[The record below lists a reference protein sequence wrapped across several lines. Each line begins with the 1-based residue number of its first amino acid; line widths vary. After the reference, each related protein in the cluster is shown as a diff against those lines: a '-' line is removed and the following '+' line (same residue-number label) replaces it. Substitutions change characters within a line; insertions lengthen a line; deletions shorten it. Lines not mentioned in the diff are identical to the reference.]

1 MPSISAEISLWRQS
15 RWIYLYRFHSI
26 TQSPWHWSF
35 TLNKQWFE
43 RAKAGSY
50 RMYRSSNDKQDDD
63 GVGRYFLLSM
73 FD

>member
-1 MPSISAEISLWRQS
+1 MALFISFTLNNSKSMTLE
-15 RWIYLYRFHSI
+15 
-26 TQSPWHWSF
+26 F

-63 GVGRYFLLSM
+63 CVGRYFQLSM